1 MRVFWHDQRL
11 ERFIIAVLLAVGVG
25 SLVVLS
31 QDTEKVSMLKRGDF
45 PGFYGPARMLV
56 EGQGAQLYDRTLQA
70 QMQQRYWPSMQ
81 GGVLVSVYPAFLS
94 VALIPLAYLPPL
106 SAKWVMAAFATL
118 GACFYIISGI
128 LPRQRAALPVS
139 VGVGL
144 AVLFPPLLVSIL
156 GGQNTGVTLGL
167 VGVTA
172 WALRGDGG
180 DRLAMAGVALAL
192 LCYKPQFG
200 LMLIL
205 AALWMRQLW
214 LLPGL
219 FAVGALLYFAAVPW
233 TGLDWISPWMSALS
247 AFAPEN
253 FKANGPL
260 MISPLSAVAVLSPV
274 LGANVWFGITLTLGL
289 YCIGLFVLL
298 RGSNSTHQELER
310 ALPPI
315 LALAAVL
322 SPQALFYDL
331 GLVLPLLLVNILNQG
346 DRAIWR
352 MMIWSMALILAWEVG
367 PATNLPLLAILGGA
381 IVVWELYT
389 WKSFAPRLDQKTI
402 FPVAGAQ

>member
-1 MRVFWHDQRL
+1 MLSHDTQ
-11 ERFIIAVLLAVGVG
+11 
-25 SLVVLS
+25 
-31 QDTEKVSMLKRGDF
+31 KVSMLNRGDF
-45 PGFYGPARMLV
+45 PGFYGPARMLI
-56 EGQGAQLYDRTLQA
+56 EGQGVQLYDRTLQA
-70 QMQQRYWPSMQ
+70 QMQQRYWPSLQ

-94 VALIPLAYLPPL
+94 VALIPVAYLPPL
-106 SAKWVMAAFATL
+106 AAKWVMAAFATL
-118 GACFYIISGI
+118 GACFYLVTGI
-128 LPRQRAALPVS
+128 LARQRAALPVLL
-139 VGVGL
+139 GVGL

-172 WALRGDGG
+172 WALRGDD
-180 DRLAMAGVALAL
+180 DRRNTIAGVALAL

-214 LLPGL
+214 LLPSL
-219 FAVGALLYFAAVPW
+219 VAVGIFLYLTAVPW
-233 TGLDWISPWMSALS
+233 TGIDWISPWISALS

-253 FKANGPL
+253 FRANGTL

-289 YCIGLFVLL
+289 YCIGLFFLL
-298 RGSNSTHQELER
+298 RGSNSTRQDLER

-352 MMIWSMALILAWEVG
+352 MMIWGMALILAWEAG

-389 WKSFAPRLDQKTI
+389 WRSFTPRLE
-402 FPVAGAQ
+402 